1 MPRSV
6 ERIDL
11 ICTSPGTD
19 RYLTVHRYGTPGAR
33 PKAYLQAS
41 IHADEIPAMMALHHL
56 RPMLEEADKAGQI
69 KGEIVVVPVANP
81 VGLAQNL
88 AGYHIGRFDLISREN
103 FNRNFLD
110 VASGIAEQVKPKLTE
125 DAAKNVQIVREAAIA
140 WIEAQAPRNENE
152 SLKFTLQKLAI
163 DADTCLDLHCAGE
176 ASMHL
181 FIHEDCFNEGGA
193 DLSIQIGSIA
203 TLVSRHSSGARAFSQ
218 AVGAI
223 WADLRE
229 KLAAMGEGDKPI
241 PTGCMSATVEYR
253 GRTDVTD
260 AYAKPDAEN
269 LFKVLQRR
277 GVIAGDP
284 GALPA
289 AKCTPVPVSAME
301 VGYAPK
307 TGIMTYLKNPGDV
320 VKAGDV
326 ICEIID
332 PMAEDQTKA
341 RTPVKT
347 LADGV
352 MFGRRP
358 DRVARP
364 GMVIFR
370 IASDKPLPHRLNRP
384 ALDD

>member
-1 MPRSV
+1 MTRSA

-19 RYLTVHRYGTPGAR
+19 RYLTVQRYGTPGAR
-33 PKAYLQAS
+33 PKAYLQAA

-56 RPMLEEADKAGQI
+56 RPMLDAADKAGQI

-88 AGYHIGRFDLISREN
+88 AGYHLGRFDLISREN

-110 VASGIAEQVKPKLTE
+110 VATGIAEQVRPLLTD
-125 DAAKNVQIVREAAIA
+125 DATRNVEIIREAALA
-140 WIEAQAPRNENE
+140 WIDAQGPRNENE
-152 SLKFTLQKLAI
+152 SLKFTLLKLAI
-163 DADTCLDLHCAGE
+163 DADTSLDLHCAGE

-193 DLSIQIGSIA
+193 DLSAQIGSIA
-203 TLVSRHSSGARAFSQ
+203 TLVSKHSSGARAFSQ

-223 WADLRE
+223 WGDLRE
-229 KLAAMGEGDKPI
+229 KLADTGKPI
-241 PTGCMSATVEYR
+241 PTACMSATVEYR

-260 AYAKPDAEN
+260 AFAKPDAEN

-284 GALPA
+284 GPVPA
-289 AKCTPVPVSAME
+289 PLCTPAPVSAME

-307 TGIMTYLKNPGDV
+307 TGVLTYHKNPGDV